1 MECHNFTIFVALEKF
16 GGKSFAVTS
25 ETQGSLNSLPPSST
39 LSILVAQPKPLR
51 RVRSLLQR
59 TILLNEPIDIKHKLT
74 KNTIIRDLFYDL
86 RGVFDALIWIV

>member
-1 MECHNFTIFVALEKF
+1 MECHNFSIFVALKIF
-16 GGKSFAVTS
+16 GGKSFADTS

-39 LSILVAQPKPLR
+39 PSILVAQTKPLR

-59 TILLNEPIDIKHKLT
+59 TILLNEPIDIKLKLT
-74 KNTIIRDLFYDL
+74 KNTIIRDLSYDL